1 MKMSVSK
8 MKMSTGGGKM
18 SAKKSAPAKK
28 AAMKKVVG
36 MAKKAMKG
44 GKMSGKMY

>member
-1 MKMSVSK
+1 